1 MSVNVVE
8 IPDKIKIPHQVATL
22 MYMIEERQYN
32 CYVVG
37 DFVRNML
44 LGEPMGDIDI
54 ITGADVD
61 RLESILDNY
70 RIIDINSTQ
79 GEIMVMAGGIPVML
93 RTYRYGKNEDGSI
106 KFGDSLIEDLRGR
119 DFTINTICA
128 DLYGNVLDPFDG
140 IDCLTNTPFLLK
152 AVGENEPPIVDEE
165 GREYPYPLSVENNP
179 MYLLK
184 ALTLMGSGDYIIS
197 GRTADAI
204 RKNCRSIKNLNPI
217 VLRKAFEEILS
228 AKRVSDVF
236 TEFKG
241 VVAAVF
247 PELIPTVDFDQRS
260 LFQNYTLYEHLCKSV
275 GFSFPDIPLRYALL
289 FHGAGKPDCQ
299 AVKTDGSA
307 TYYGHGERSSIIA
320 RSALSRLDAPE
331 ELKDEVCF
339 LISHHDI
346 GEIIGETDIIELTE
360 KYGKSELRKLL
371 LLASANIRAK
381 SPENDQKANN
391 VKKLAD
397 SLK

>member
-1 MSVNVVE
+1 
-8 IPDKIKIPHQVATL
+8 
-22 MYMIEERQYN
+22 MYTIEERQYN

-61 RLESILDNY
+61 RLENILDNY
-70 RIIDINSTQ
+70 RVIDVNSTQ
-79 GEIMVMAGGIPVML
+79 GEITVMAGGIPVML
-93 RTYRYGKNEDGSI
+93 RTYRYGRNEDGSI

-128 DLYGNVLDPFDG
+128 DLYGNILDPFDG

-152 AVGENEPPIVDEE
+152 AVGENEPPITDEE
-165 GREYPYPLSVENNP
+165 GNQQPYPLSVENNP

-204 RKNCRSIKNLNPI
+204 RKSYRSIKSLNPT

-236 TEFKG
+236 MEFKG

-260 LFQNYTLYEHLCKSV
+260 LFQSYKLYDHLCKSV
-275 GFSFPDIPLRYALL
+275 GFSYPDLSLRYALL
-289 FHGAGKPDCQ
+289 FHGSGKPDCQ
-299 AVKTDGSA
+299 AVKPDGSA
-307 TYYGHGERSSIIA
+307 TYYGHAERSAIIA
-320 RSALSRLDAPE
+320 RSALTRLDAPE
-331 ELKDEVCF
+331 EMKEEICF

-346 GEIIGETDIIELTE
+346 GEVIGETDIIALTE
-360 KYGKSELRKLL
+360 KYGKTDLRKLL
-371 LLASANIRAK
+371 LLASANLRAK

-391 VKKLAD
+391 IKKLAD

>member
-1 MSVNVVE
+1 
-8 IPDKIKIPHQVATL
+8 
-22 MYMIEERQYN
+22 MYTIEERQYN

-61 RLESILDNY
+61 RLENILDNY
-70 RIIDINSTQ
+70 RVIDVNSTQ
-79 GEIMVMAGGIPVML
+79 GEITVMAGGIPVML
-93 RTYRYGKNEDGSI
+93 RTYRYGRNEDGSI

-128 DLYGNVLDPFDG
+128 DLYGNILDPFDG

-152 AVGENEPPIVDEE
+152 AVGENEPPITDEE
-165 GREYPYPLSVENNP
+165 GNQQPYPLSVENNP

-204 RKNCRSIKNLNPI
+204 RKSYRSIKSLNPT

-236 TEFKG
+236 MEFKG

-260 LFQNYTLYEHLCKSV
+260 LFQSYKLYEHLCKSV
-275 GFSFPDIPLRYALL
+275 GFSYPDLSLRYALL
-289 FHGAGKPDCQ
+289 FHGSGKPDCQ
-299 AVKTDGSA
+299 AVKSDGSA
-307 TYYGHGERSSIIA
+307 TYYGHAERSAIIA
-320 RSALSRLDAPE
+320 RSALTRLDAPE
-331 ELKDEVCF
+331 EMKEEVCF

-346 GEIIGETDIIELTE
+346 GEVIGETDIIALTE
-360 KYGKSELRKLL
+360 KYGKTDLRKLL
-371 LLASANIRAK
+371 LLASANLRAK

-391 VKKLAD
+391 IKKLAD